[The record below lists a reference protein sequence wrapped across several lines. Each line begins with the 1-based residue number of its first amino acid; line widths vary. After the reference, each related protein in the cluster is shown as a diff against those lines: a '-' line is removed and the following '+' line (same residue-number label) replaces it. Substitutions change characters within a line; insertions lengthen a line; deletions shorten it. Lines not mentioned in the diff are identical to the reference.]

1 VVAVVIMEILKE
13 LALVLAD
20 YYKEL
25 LLCVLELLIL
35 SLWVEV
41 AQAEQVSVEQLQPT
55 LALLEL
61 TAAFLVLVLLL
72 Y

>member
-1 VVAVVIMEILKE
+1 VVVVVIMEILKE

-20 YYKEL
+20 YYKETL
-25 LLCVLELLIL
+25 PCVLELLIL